1 MRLIGLTGGIATGK
15 STVARLLAAR
25 GAVIV
30 DADLLAREVV
40 EPGSPA
46 LAEIAAGFGDS
57 VLTAEGALDR
67 AALGAVVF
75 ADPAER
81 RRLEA
86 ITHPRI
92 AALMGER
99 IAAGLASTA
108 PLVVADIP
116 LLFEGDRVAL
126 VEGVL
131 LVDAPEEVQ
140 LRRLML
146 RDGIDE
152 AAARARVT
160 AQMPLAEKRRR
171 ATWVIDN
178 GGTEEGTA
186 AQVAA
191 WWEREVGGQ
200 PPPQM
205 PSTSIATS

>member
-15 STVARLLAAR
+15 STVARLLADR
-25 GAVIV
+25 GAAVV

-40 EPGSPA
+40 APGSSG
-46 LAEIAAGFGDS
+46 LGEIAALFGPA
-57 VLTAEGALDR
+57 VLTEAGELDR

-75 ADPAER
+75 ADPAQR
-81 RRLEA
+81 HRLEA

-92 AALMGER
+92 GALMAQR
-99 IAAGLASTA
+99 IAEALESPA

-116 LLFEGDRVAL
+116 LLFEGDRGGL

-131 LVDAPEEVQ
+131 LVDAPEAVQ

-152 AAARARVT
+152 AAARARIA
-160 AQMPLAEKRRR
+160 AQMPLAEKRCR

-178 GGTEEGTA
+178 AGSPDSTA
-186 AQVAA
+186 EQVGA
-191 WWEREVGGQ
+191 WWERWVH
-200 PPPQM
+200 
-205 PSTSIATS
+205 PS

>member
-1 MRLIGLTGGIATGK
+1 LRLIGLTGGIATGK
-15 STVARLLAAR
+15 STVARLLADR

-30 DADLLAREVV
+30 DADMLAREVV

-46 LAEIAAGFGDS
+46 LAEIAAGFGDT
-57 VLTAEGALDR
+57 VLTPDGALDR

-75 ADPAER
+75 ADPAQR

-99 IAAGLASTA
+99 IAAGLASEA

-116 LLFEGDRVAL
+116 LLFEGDRVGL

-146 RDGIDE
+146 RDGVDE
-152 AAARARVT
+152 GAARARVA

-178 GGTEEGTA
+178 SGTTEETA
-186 AQVAA
+186 AQVAS
-191 WWEREVGGQ
+191 WWERWVGE
-200 PPPQM
+200 PV
-205 PSTSIATS
+205 

>member
-1 MRLIGLTGGIATGK
+1 VRLIGLTGGIATGK
-15 STVARLLAAR
+15 STVARLLAGR

-30 DADLLAREVV
+30 DADVLAREVV

-57 VLTAEGALDR
+57 VLTADGALDR

-75 ADPAER
+75 ADPAQR

-99 IAAGLASTA
+99 IAAGLASEA

-116 LLFEGDRVAL
+116 LLFEGDRVGL

-131 LVDAPEEVQ
+131 LVDTPEEVQ

-146 RDGIDE
+146 RDGIAE
-152 AAARARVT
+152 AAARARVA

-178 GGTEEGTA
+178 SGTPEETA
-186 AQVAA
+186 ARVAA
-191 WWEREVGGQ
+191 WWERWVGA
-200 PPPQM
+200 
-205 PSTSIATS
+205 PS

>member
-15 STVARLLAAR
+15 TTVARLLAAR
-25 GAVIV
+25 GAEIV
-30 DADLLAREVV
+30 DADVLAREVV

-57 VLTAEGALDR
+57 VLTPEGALDR

-75 ADPAER
+75 ADPAQR

-99 IAAGLASTA
+99 IAAGLASEA

-116 LLFEGDRVAL
+116 LLFEGDRVGL

-131 LVDAPEEVQ
+131 LVDAPEAVQ

-152 AAARARVT
+152 AAARARVA
-160 AQMPLAEKRRR
+160 AQMPLDEKRRL

-178 GGTEEGTA
+178 GGTPEQTA
-186 AQVAA
+186 AEVAS
-191 WWEREVGGQ
+191 WWERWVD
-200 PPPQM
+200 P
-205 PSTSIATS
+205 

>member
-1 MRLIGLTGGIATGK
+1 MVRLIGLTGGIATGK
-15 STVARLLAAR
+15 STVARLLADR

-46 LAEIAAGFGDS
+46 LAEIAARFGGS
-57 VLTAEGALDR
+57 VLTPEGALDR

-75 ADPAER
+75 ADPEER

-99 IAAGLASTA
+99 IAEGLASDA

-116 LLFEGDRVAL
+116 LLFENDRDGL

-131 LVDAPEEVQ
+131 LVDAPEDVQ
-140 LRRLML
+140 LRRLIL
-146 RDGIDE
+146 RDGVGE
-152 AAARARVT
+152 AAARARVA
-160 AQMPLAEKRRR
+160 AQMPLTEKRRR

-178 GGTEEGTA
+178 GGSPEQTA

-191 WWEREVGGQ
+191 WWERWVNR
-200 PPPQM
+200 
-205 PSTSIATS
+205 

>member
-1 MRLIGLTGGIATGK
+1 MQLIGLTGGIATGK
-15 STVARLLAAR
+15 STVARLLAER
-25 GAVIV
+25 GATIV
-30 DADLLAREVV
+30 DADVLAREVV

-57 VLTAEGALDR
+57 VLTPDGALDR

-75 ADPAER
+75 ADPAQR

-99 IAAGLASTA
+99 IAAGLASEA

-116 LLFEGDRVAL
+116 LLFEGDRVGL

-146 RDGIDE
+146 RDGIDA
-152 AAARARVT
+152 AAARARVA
-160 AQMPLAEKRRR
+160 AQMPLEEKRRR

-178 GGTEEGTA
+178 SGTPAQTA
-186 AQVAA
+186 SRVAA
-191 WWEREVGGQ
+191 WWERWVDGRG
-200 PPPQM
+200 
-205 PSTSIATS
+205 

>member
-15 STVARLLAAR
+15 TTVARLLAAR
-25 GAVIV
+25 GAEIV
-30 DADLLAREVV
+30 DADVLAREVV

-57 VLTAEGALDR
+57 VLTPEGALDR

-75 ADPAER
+75 ADPAQR

-99 IAAGLASTA
+99 IAAGLASEA

-116 LLFEGDRVAL
+116 LLFEGDRVGL

-131 LVDAPEEVQ
+131 LVDAPEAVQ

-152 AAARARVT
+152 AAARARVA
-160 AQMPLAEKRRR
+160 AQMPLDEKRRL

-178 GGTEEGTA
+178 GGTPEHTA
-186 AQVAA
+186 AQVAT
-191 WWEREVGGQ
+191 WWERWVD
-200 PPPQM
+200 P
-205 PSTSIATS
+205 

>member
-15 STVARLLAAR
+15 STVARLLAGR
-25 GAVIV
+25 GAALV

-40 EPGSPA
+40 SPGSPA
-46 LAEIAAGFGDS
+46 LAEIAAVFGPA
-57 VLTAEGALDR
+57 VLTATGELDR

-75 ADPAER
+75 ADPAQR
-81 RRLEA
+81 HRLEA

-92 AALMGER
+92 GALMGER
-99 IAAGLASTA
+99 IAAALGSAA

-116 LLFEGDRVAL
+116 LLFEGGRGEL

-152 AAARARVT
+152 AAARARIA

-178 GGTEEGTA
+178 AGSPQSTA
-186 AQVAA
+186 GQVAD
-191 WWEREVGGQ
+191 WWERWVH
-200 PPPQM
+200 PV
-205 PSTSIATS
+205 

>member
-30 DADLLAREVV
+30 DADVLAREVV

-57 VLTAEGALDR
+57 VLTPDGALDR

-99 IAAGLASTA
+99 IAAGLASEA

-116 LLFEGDRVAL
+116 LLFEGDRVGL

-131 LVDAPEEVQ
+131 LVDTPEEVQ

-146 RDGIDE
+146 RDGIAE
-152 AAARARVT
+152 AAARARVA

-178 GGTEEGTA
+178 SGTPEETA
-186 AQVAA
+186 ARVAA
-191 WWEREVGGQ
+191 WWEHWVGA
-200 PPPQM
+200 
-205 PSTSIATS
+205 PS